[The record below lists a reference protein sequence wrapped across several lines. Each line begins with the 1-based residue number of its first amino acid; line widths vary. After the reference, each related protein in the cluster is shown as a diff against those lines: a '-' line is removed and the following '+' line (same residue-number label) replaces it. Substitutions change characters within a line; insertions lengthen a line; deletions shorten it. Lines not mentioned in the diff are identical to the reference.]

1 VPLSQVLGS
10 LDDATVNLVLGTL
23 DLKAKGFKPVGEITT
38 QRLANASQRRML
50 RARDRGCIW
59 PGCDA
64 PASWC
69 QAHHEPPFEDTHHT
83 TTSELLLFCRFHHT
97 LRHQGGHDVRVD
109 RDGTVTIHRS
119 TCTAIVRVA
128 TDVVPW
134 VGRRDPEPP
143 ARTRRA
149 RRCAPNDDE
158 PVFIELT
165 GTPVVTY
172 RRPRP
177 IAERLRPG
185 SGTSTE
191 RSAGS

>member
-1 VPLSQVLGS
+1 
-10 LDDATVNLVLGTL
+10 
-23 DLKAKGFKPVGEITT
+23 
-38 QRLANASQRRML
+38 
-50 RARDRGCIW
+50 
-59 PGCDA
+59 
-64 PASWC
+64 
-69 QAHHEPPFEDTHHT
+69 
-83 TTSELLLFCRFHHT
+83 
-97 LRHQGGHDVRVD
+97 VRVD
-109 RDGTVTIHRS
+109 RDGTVTIHRPDRTPIPAATRGEKVPSPGLAPPPGPPVRS